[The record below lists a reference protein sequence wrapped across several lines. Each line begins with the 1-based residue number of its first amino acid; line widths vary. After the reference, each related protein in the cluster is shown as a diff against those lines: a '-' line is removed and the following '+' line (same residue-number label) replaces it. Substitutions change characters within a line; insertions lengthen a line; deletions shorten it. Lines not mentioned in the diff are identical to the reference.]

1 MRYTDA
7 NTGFVDIT
15 ITFTNN
21 TQQSFKVPK
30 QGDISTLA
38 KRFDEF
44 RQYDHMAIQ
53 TKDHKLILVPF
64 NNVLR
69 LDIEPF
75 PDVYAKSMI
84 HGAIPI

>member
-1 MRYTDA
+1 MQTQEYYT
-7 NTGFVDIT
+7 FT

-21 TQQSFKVPK
+21 TQQRFQVPK
-30 QGDISTLA
+30 QGDVSTLA
-38 KRFDEF
+38 KRIDEF
-44 RQYDHMAIQ
+44 RQYDQIAIHTQ
-53 TKDHKLILVPF
+53 DHKLILIPF

-75 PDVYAKSMI
+75 PDVYAKSML